1 MNYNVLTRNQ
11 PTNIAFKNQQSQR
24 SAVQQQQGCN
34 TKLLKKLREDLAG
47 ELLAINQYDEHIA
60 EITDPRILAMLQRI
74 RDDEITHTGE
84 VLAAIAYL
92 CPREEELRDMGE
104 ETFNGQNQ

>member
-11 PTNIAFKNQQSQR
+11 PTAASFKNQQHR
-24 SAVQQQQGCN
+24 PTVQQQPCN

-47 ELLAINQYDEHIA
+47 ELLAINQYEEHIA

-84 VLAAIAYL
+84 VLAAISYL
-92 CPREEELRDMGE
+92 CQQEAQLRENGE
-104 ETFNGQNQ
+104 MTFNSQNQ

>member
-1 MNYNVLTRNQ
+1 MNYNVLTRNHGAS
-11 PTNIAFKNQQSQR
+11 PTFKNQQSRPQ
-24 SAVQQQQGCN
+24 VQQQPCN

-47 ELLAINQYDEHIA
+47 ELLAINQYEENIA

-92 CPREEELRDMGE
+92 CPRESELRDMGE
-104 ETFNGQNQ
+104 GTFNSQNQ

>member
-1 MNYNVLTRNQ
+1 MNYDVLTRNH
-11 PTNIAFKNQQSQR
+11 PTSPSFKNQQQR
-24 SAVQQQQGCN
+24 PTIQQQPCN

-47 ELLAINQYDEHIA
+47 ELLAINQYEEHIA

-84 VLAAIAYL
+84 VLAAISYL
-92 CPREEELRDMGE
+92 CQQEDQLRENGE
-104 ETFNGQNQ
+104 MTFNSQNQ

>member
-1 MNYNVLTRNQ
+1 MNYNVLTRNHGAS
-11 PTNIAFKNQQSQR
+11 PTFKNQQSR
-24 SAVQQQQGCN
+24 PSVQQQSCN

-47 ELLAINQYDEHIA
+47 ELLAINQYEENIA

-84 VLAAIAYL
+84 VLASIAYL
-92 CPREEELRDMGE
+92 CPREEELRNMGE
-104 ETFNGQNQ
+104 ETFNSQNQ